1 MKKAKILENLS
12 LKILAVFIS
21 ILLWLIVINV
31 SDPVSDTSYSDIPLT
46 VVNADSITSQGKVY
60 DITSDDTVSISVS
73 AKRSILDS
81 LGKDNFKA
89 ILDLS
94 QYNENTGLVP
104 VRIESNKYND
114 QIDSMKSK
122 TENVAVS
129 VEDKL
134 AKQFVIT
141 PVITGE
147 PEEGYVTGDVTT
159 AENIIRISGAQ
170 SVVSAIKKVTAE
182 VSVAGLSNSINT
194 SVDLRLYD
202 ENGDLIKDT
211 NLTKNISTVAV
222 SVQILATK
230 ELPLKFNYSGEPAE
244 GYCVSG
250 ELTSD
255 VESVMVAGRASV
267 LSSMSVLEVAA
278 AAVNV
283 DGMSQTTKV
292 PVTIARYLP
301 EGISLISEDVETVNV
316 TVPIE
321 RIITNT
327 YTLDKK
333 NITMQNLPDTLE
345 AEILGASDTID
356 VDLTGIASVMNSVGV
371 RSLTLKATVD
381 WEKYMEEAE
390 LADLSAGTYRVTL
403 TFALPDGVSVDRDI
417 TISVRLTDIEEE

>member
-89 ILDLS
+89 IVDLS
-94 QYNENTGLVP
+94 Q
-104 VRIESNKYND
+104 
-114 QIDSMKSK
+114 

>member
-89 ILDLS
+89 IVDLS

-292 PVTIARYLP
+292 PVTIAR
-301 EGISLISEDVETVNV
+301 
-316 TVPIE
+316 
-321 RIITNT
+321 IITNT